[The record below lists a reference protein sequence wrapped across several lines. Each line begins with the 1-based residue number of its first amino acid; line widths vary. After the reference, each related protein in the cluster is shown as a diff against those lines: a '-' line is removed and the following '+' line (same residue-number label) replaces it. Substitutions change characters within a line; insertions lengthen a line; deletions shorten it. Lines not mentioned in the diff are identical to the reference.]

1 MIVDYRNLQKTTL
14 RVLEP
19 AALGDKLSKFCDIS
33 LSSLVLLNLLA
44 VTLESVPE
52 LEKKFSS
59 AFYFFEVFSVSIFTT
74 EYIARIWSA
83 PARRP
88 VFSSNHVFKSRWQY
102 IKSFYGIID
111 LISIIP
117 FYLQTF
123 FPGLDL
129 RVLRTLRLLRI
140 LKLNHY
146 NSALEDLFGAIIE
159 EKRSFLTTLYIFI
172 VVFVLSSSLI
182 YFAEHKI
189 QPDDFRS
196 IPDAMYWTIITLT
209 TVGYGDVSPVTVM
222 GKFIAALT
230 AISGVT
236 VVALLTG
243 IIANSFNSQM
253 DRRKIIFEDQV
264 RTALM
269 DGILDSQEEL
279 TLDELRKKFGM
290 SKVQADALIE
300 HVKASKKERSET

>member
-102 IKSFYGIID
+102 MKSFYGIID

-129 RVLRTLRLLRI
+129 RVLRTLRLYYY
-140 LKLNHY
+140 LKT
-146 NSALEDLFGAIIE
+146 DL
-159 EKRSFLTTLYIFI
+159 
-172 VVFVLSSSLI
+172 LI
-182 YFAEHKI
+182 
-189 QPDDFRS
+189 
-196 IPDAMYWTIITLT
+196 
-209 TVGYGDVSPVTVM
+209 
-222 GKFIAALT
+222 
-230 AISGVT
+230 
-236 VVALLTG
+236 
-243 IIANSFNSQM
+243 
-253 DRRKIIFEDQV
+253 
-264 RTALM
+264 
-269 DGILDSQEEL
+269 
-279 TLDELRKKFGM
+279 
-290 SKVQADALIE
+290 
-300 HVKASKKERSET
+300 

>member
-102 IKSFYGIID
+102 MKSFYGIID